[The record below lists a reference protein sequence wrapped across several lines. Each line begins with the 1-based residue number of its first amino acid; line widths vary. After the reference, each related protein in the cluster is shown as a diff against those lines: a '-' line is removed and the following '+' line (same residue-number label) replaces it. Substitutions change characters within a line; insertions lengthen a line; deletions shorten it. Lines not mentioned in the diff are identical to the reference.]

1 MTCHLNIYQ
10 QYHSPPTRNIN
21 RIILMFSLTNHL
33 EITINGET
41 KDLDN
46 HIAIINQAD
55 IFYVNQSSNLVMLSI
70 PVFYFYSEDENFF
83 KCYFDRHLLQS
94 SGFVKN
100 IILQSIHHYMNE
112 EEQDTQAISKI
123 IQTLFKETVIRYK
136 EKYIPQVAI
145 NHPIF
150 IQGLSYIHSKV
161 SDTLS
166 LREVANYCN
175 ISESYCSN
183 LFVRYLN
190 MNFKDYF
197 TSLKVIYA
205 IKLLLS
211 TDDSINA
218 ISERSGFSSHT
229 NFTNQFKNHLGFSP
243 KQFRSMISKISLNP
257 VMDFSQTHF
266 LDYKDLINQFEFNDQ
281 LATEITDIDLN
292 QFNPKDHT
300 KSSKAFIRFEN
311 FNKLFQFVFN
321 EYYDID
327 FSYLPQPVVFIQDIN
342 DIAISHINLNLLNRC
357 FEKLFEMDIGLAMQ
371 INSTQQFE
379 AINQIILSFLQS
391 NQDYKNNKKLVKL
404 MLVFNSEYMTVNE
417 IHLCHLK
424 IKNKNREIRYGITVE
439 GLLRDSPSIDQTYD
453 IMKRLNFDYYF
464 IDIENLETK
473 NLLLTKRK
481 TYHHSSTHFENYKQ
495 FMLDSGIPTTN
506 FVYNNLSLKCFKYT
520 NNGTNPLQ
528 LSDLV
533 CHLIALMRYGGGISY
548 QLIDD
553 HSQYIALFNNYGSP
567 LPLMHIYKMGDSFVD
582 EPLELGN
589 NYLISRKDGNY
600 HILLFNKINDRY
612 LSDSKQKFIFK
623 NNLKKNSLIII
634 KTLNNEHGSIQNLL
648 PKSKELLYI
657 ERNILEEL
665 DKCNRPKTELAIQE
679 ESNKPFQMTLKHD
692 EVKYICFKPI

>member
-1 MTCHLNIYQ
+1 MTCLLNIYKHH
-10 QYHSPPTRNIN
+10 HSPPTRNIN
-21 RIILMFSLTNHL
+21 RIILMFSLTNDL
-33 EITINGET
+33 KITINGET

-46 HIAIINQAD
+46 HIAIINQTD
-55 IFYVNQSSNLVMLSI
+55 IYYVNQSSNLVTLSI
-70 PVFYFYSEDENFF
+70 PVFYFYNEDNQFF

-100 IILQSIHHYMNE
+100 IILQSIHRFMNN
-112 EEQDTQAISKI
+112 EEQDNQAISKI
-123 IQTLFKETVIRYK
+123 IQTLYKESVIRYK
-136 EKYIPQVAI
+136 GKYIPKVAI

-150 IQGLSYIHSKV
+150 VEGLTYIHTKV
-161 SDTLS
+161 SEMLS
-166 LREVANYCN
+166 LRQVAQHCN

-197 TSLKVIYA
+197 TSLKVIHA

-218 ISERSGFSSHT
+218 ISEHSGFSSHT
-229 NFTNQFKNHLGFSP
+229 NFTNQFKNYLGFSP
-243 KQFRSMISKISLNP
+243 KQFRSYISKIELNP
-257 VMDFSQTHF
+257 TIQFINENYSEF
-266 LDYKDLINQFEFNDQ
+266 KDLINQFEFNDQ
-281 LATEITDIDLN
+281 LATEITEKDID
-292 QFNPKDHT
+292 QFNPKDRT

-311 FNKLFQFVFN
+311 FNELFQFVFN

-327 FSYLPQPVVFIQDIN
+327 FSYLPQPVVFIQDIS
-342 DIAISHINLNLLNRC
+342 DIVVSHINFNLLNRC
-357 FEKLFEMDIGLAMQ
+357 FEKLFEKDIGLAMK
-371 INSTQQFE
+371 IKTTQQFE
-379 AINQIILSFLQS
+379 AINQVILSFLQS
-391 NQDYKNNKKLVKL
+391 NQDYKTNKKLVKL
-404 MLVFNSEYMTVNE
+404 MLVFDSESMSVNE

-424 IKNKNREIRYGITVE
+424 IKNKNREIRYGMTVE
-439 GLLRDSPSIDQTYD
+439 GQLRESASIDHTYD

-473 NLLLTKRK
+473 NLLLNKRK

-495 FMLDSGIPTTN
+495 FMLDSGISSTR

-520 NNGTNPLQ
+520 NNGANPLQ

-553 HSQYIALFNNYGSP
+553 DSQYISLFNSYGSP
-567 LPLMHIYKMGDSFVD
+567 LPLMHIYKMVASFVD
-582 EPLELGN
+582 EPLEVGN
-589 NYLISRKDGNY
+589 NYLMSRKGGNY
-600 HILLFNKINDRY
+600 HFLLFNKINDRY

-623 NNLKKNSLIII
+623 NQLNVNSLIII
-634 KTLNNEHGSIQNLL
+634 NTLNNEHGSIQNLL

-657 ERNILEEL
+657 ERSILEEL
-665 DKCNRPKTELAIQE
+665 DKCNHPKTELAVQE
-679 ESNKPFQMTLKHD
+679 ENHKPFQLTLKHD
-692 EVKYICFKPI
+692 EVKYICIKPL